1 MLIAIGMG
9 PRDGTF
15 MVLLKK
21 YFKFKEIY
29 GIILTELVKKNNN

>member
-9 PRDGTF
+9 PRDGMF
-15 MVLLKK
+15 MALLKK
-21 YFKFKEIY
+21 YFKCKEIY